1 LQNVKRPLTFHP
13 VTTPAS
19 PLAPALTPTVENYLK
34 HLFAEQHACAEKL
47 LPMGKLAA
55 ALAVTPGTATTMVK
69 TLADAGLVKYEPRGG
84 VRLTARGEQ
93 HALNVIRRHRVVEL
107 FLVKVLGLDWSEVHA
122 EAELLEHA
130 ISEKVLEKLDELLG
144 HPEFDPHG
152 DPIPRATGKLVI
164 AQWKS
169 LMECELGLPQRIVR
183 VLGQD
188 AGFLQT
194 LDRLGLVPGAKVLVQ
209 ARAEFTDAVTV
220 KTSDAVTTLGAAAAA
235 KILVQPA

>member
-1 LQNVKRPLTFHP
+1 MPRPIT
-13 VTTPAS
+13 
-19 PLAPALTPTVENYLK
+19 LTPTVENYLK
-34 HLFAEQHACAEKL
+34 HLFSEQQERGEKL

-69 TLADAGLVKYEPRGG
+69 TLADAGLVKYEPRTG

-107 FLVKVLGLDWSEVHA
+107 FLVKMLGLDWSEVHE
-122 EAELLEHA
+122 EAEKLEHA
-130 ISEKVLEKLDELLG
+130 VSEKVLEKLDELLG
-144 HPEFDPHG
+144 RPEFDPHG

-164 AQWKS
+164 VQLKS
-169 LMECELGLPQRIVR
+169 LMECELGLPQRIMR

-188 AGFLQT
+188 TGFLQT
-194 LDRLGLVPGAKVLVQ
+194 LRRLDLVPGAKVVVQ
-209 ARAEFTDAVTV
+209 SRAEFTDAVNV
-220 KTSDAVTTLGAAAAA
+220 KTGRGASTSLGASAAA

>member
-1 LQNVKRPLTFHP
+1 MTL
-13 VTTPAS
+13 S
-19 PLAPALTPTVENYLK
+19 PTVENYLK
-34 HLFAEQHACAEKL
+34 HLFTEQQDSDAEL

-69 TLADAGLVKYEPRGG
+69 TLADAGLVTYEPRGG

-122 EAELLEHA
+122 EAEKLEHA

-144 HPEFDPHG
+144 RPDCDPHG
-152 DPIPRATGKLVI
+152 DPIPRATGKLAVM
-164 AQWKS
+164 QFKS
-169 LMECELGLPQRIVR
+169 LMECELGLPQRIMR

-188 AGFLQT
+188 TGFLQT
-194 LDRLGLVPGAKVLVQ
+194 LHRLELVPGAKVTVQ
-209 ARAEFTDAVTV
+209 TRAEFTDSVNV
-220 KTSDAVTTLGAAAAA
+220 KTAGGKTTALGASAAA